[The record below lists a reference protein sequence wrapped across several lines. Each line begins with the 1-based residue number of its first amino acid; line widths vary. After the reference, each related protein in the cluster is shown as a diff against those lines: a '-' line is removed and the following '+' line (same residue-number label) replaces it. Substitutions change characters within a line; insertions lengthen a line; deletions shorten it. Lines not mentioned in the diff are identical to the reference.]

1 MILKTFLEIL
11 MIVCGFVTLIGSIM
25 GVREWWILRK
35 IEELPLEALHVKK
48 SVFCALVSD
57 YYINHILTPNTP
69 IPTLTIRYYSHKK
82 WAGLYYSHT
91 NECVIYLGSHQTIQ
105 QMIDT
110 ILHEMTHCSQN
121 YQIKDF
127 NRLYDDQ
134 LSKVGYFECKYEREA
149 RALSRLHGK
158 ACLLWVCQ
166 QLETN

>member
-1 MILKTFLEIL
+1 MKLGIKYSEGGKYKGKLQNYQ
-11 MIVCGFVTLIGSIM
+11 
-25 GVREWWILRK
+25 LR
-35 IEELPLEALHVKK
+35 LYLLRNPF
-48 SVFCALVSD
+48 SLVSD
-57 YYINHILTPNTP
+57 GYIINILTPNVP

-91 NECVIYLGSHQTIQ
+91 NECVICLRSHQTIQ

-127 NRLYDDQ
+127 NRLFDDQ
-134 LSKVGYFECKYEREA
+134 ISKVGYFECKYEREA

-166 QLETN
+166 RLVEKTA